1 MIRGIGIQ
9 NFIRIGSKL
18 KKLHGSKDF
27 KKRAKIWK
35 HEKNGCFFPI
45 TFLFLINHNNI
56 KRIKNSAWYQEPTCQ
71 ISLENIENWQS
82 YQGLKLWKGCFY
94 WLFPLFFTGEIS
106 NKNNLFRTSNLN
118 NFVSFQYFLMKFGM
132 QVPDIKQIYLLSS
145 WYNNSPKTK
154 KLLGKISNF
163 FNFFHIFALFW
174 KLWTHVT
181 CSLLIQS

>member
-1 MIRGIGIQ
+1 MRGISVP
-9 NFIRIGSKL
+9 NFIKIGSKVN
-18 KKLHGSKDF
+18 KLRGSKVF
-27 KKRAKIWK
+27 KKGQKYENMRKIAV
-35 HEKNGCFFPI
+35 FFPI
-45 TFLFLINHNNI
+45 IFLFLINHNNI

-132 QVPDIKQIYLLSS
+132 QVPDVKQIFFIFFM
-145 WYNNSPKTK
+145 TK
-154 KLLGKISNF
+154 
-163 FNFFHIFALFW
+163 
-174 KLWTHVT
+174 
-181 CSLLIQS
+181 